1 MSDEK
6 TEEPT
11 RHRRKEARKE
21 GQTAKSTDLT
31 QAVTL
36 CCVLTAVALSIGLT
50 RDAMKALMAT
60 GLQFVGGHDHS
71 MENLGAQMWAFAK
84 AAFVAV
90 VPALGASMLA
100 SVAATL
106 PQTGGLL
113 VSMKPVV
120 PDLQRVSPAA
130 GLKRLFSLQSIID
143 LLKMV
148 VKALVVSVVAW
159 QTFGWIAPLVVGS
172 MYQPLPQLSQLLWES
187 VLRFVAEVGGV
198 SLLIGVVDYMLQRY
212 MLTRKLRMSKDE
224 IKRERKQQDGDP
236 VIKQER
242 KRLGREMATA
252 APRERVSAA
261 NLMVVNPTHYA
272 VAIRY
277 APLEHPLPRVV
288 AKGLD
293 EHALELR
300 RLAAEAAV
308 PIVGNPPVARRLFK
322 VDVDAPIP
330 PELFETVAALLRWV
344 DAIGARADNRS
355 LPC

>member
-1 MSDEK
+1 MLVQIL
-6 TEEPT
+6 
-11 RHRRKEARKE
+11 AY
-21 GQTAKSTDLT
+21 AA
-31 QAVTL
+31 AVFL
-36 CCVLTAVALSIGLT
+36 II
-50 RDAMKALMAT
+50 
-60 GLQFVGGHDHS
+60 
-71 MENLGAQMWAFAK
+71 
-84 AAFVAV
+84 AAFDYF
-90 VPALGASMLA
+90 L
-100 SVAATL
+100 
-106 PQTGGLL
+106 QYQQH
-113 VSMKPVV
+113 MK
-120 PDLQRVSPAA
+120 
-130 GLKRLFSLQSIID
+130 G
-143 LLKMV
+143 
-148 VKALVVSVVAW
+148 
-159 QTFGWIAPLVVGS
+159 
-172 MYQPLPQLSQLLWES
+172 
-187 VLRFVAEVGGV
+187 
-198 SLLIGVVDYMLQRY
+198 
-212 MLTRKLRMSKDE
+212 LRMSKDE

>member
-1 MSDEK
+1 MSDDK

-11 RHRRKEARKE
+11 ESKLRKAREE
-21 GQTAKSTDLT
+21 GQVAKSEDLT
-31 QAVTL
+31 KAASLLGTLIALLAVSDMAAARL
-36 CCVLTAVALSIGLT
+36 RRIVMLGLDFGDGNLPLIDLYRRIGSMSLEALLVFGPMVLAAALFAVLGAAGQIGIVVAMEAVAPKPESI
-50 RDAMKALMAT
+50 D
-60 GLQFVGGHDHS
+60 
-71 MENLGAQMWAFAK
+71 
-84 AAFVAV
+84 
-90 VPALGASMLA
+90 
-100 SVAATL
+100 
-106 PQTGGLL
+106 
-113 VSMKPVV
+113 
-120 PDLQRVSPAA
+120 PAA
-130 GLKRLFSLQSIID
+130 GLKKLFS
-143 LLKMV
+143 
-148 VKALVVSVVAW
+148 VK
-159 QTFGWIAPLVVGS
+159 
-172 MYQPLPQLSQLLWES
+172 
-187 VLRFVAEVGGV
+187 
-198 SLLIGVVDYMLQRY
+198 SLLTFVQMVFKAVTLGVVLWQLILALLPMISGAVYQSTSAIATIGWQAITRMLLIACGLFLVLGPVDYAIQRWQF
-212 MLTRKLRMSKDE
+212 MKGQRMSKDE